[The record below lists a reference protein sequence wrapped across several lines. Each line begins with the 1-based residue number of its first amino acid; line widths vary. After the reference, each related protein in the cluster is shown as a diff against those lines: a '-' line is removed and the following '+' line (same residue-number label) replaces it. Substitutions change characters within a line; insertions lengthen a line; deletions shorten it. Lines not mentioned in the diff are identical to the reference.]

1 MLRWATFLS
10 PVLYD
15 TYASITQYVGERLG
29 VPTTLHVGQSLN
41 EFTSGEA
48 DVGFLCGL
56 LYAKMSQPR
65 PIELLAAPV
74 VMGKRYQGKPLYY
87 SDVIVRRD
95 SPYTSFDALEGTR
108 WAFNE
113 EASHSGYNIV
123 SYSLLMRGKT
133 LASFGSLLKTGS
145 HFASLQA
152 VLAGKADAAAIDSHV
167 LDAWF
172 QQKPEL
178 AQHLRVVEMLG
189 PSTIPPI
196 VASTHIDAS
205 TRRHIQEILC
215 TMHNDSNGA
224 KSLHAGFIE
233 RLVPIVD
240 EQYDDIRHMTACVQ
254 DIRKGLIHYTLE
266 PHHRPNEGVM
276 N

>member
-1 MLRWATFLS
+1 MLRFATFLS

-15 TYASITQYVGERLG
+15 TYAHITQYVGERLG
-29 VPTTLHVGQSLN
+29 VPTALYVGQSLN
-41 EFTSGEA
+41 EFAMGEA

-56 LYAKMSQPR
+56 LYAKMLQPR
-65 PIELLAAPV
+65 PIALLAAPI
-74 VMGKRYQGKPLYY
+74 VMGKRYSDKPVYY

-95 SPYTSFDALEGTR
+95 SSYLSFDALQGAR

-123 SYSLLMRGKT
+123 SYSLLLRGKT
-133 LASFGSLLKTGS
+133 FAHFGSMLKTGS

-152 VLAGKADAAAIDSHV
+152 VLENNADAAAIDSHV

-178 AQHLRVVEMLG
+178 AQQLRVVEMLG

-196 VASTHIDAS
+196 VASTCVDAQ
-205 TRRHIQEILC
+205 TRKRIQEILC
-215 TMHNDSNGA
+215 TMHEDVDGA
-224 KSLHAGFIE
+224 KGLQAGLIE
-233 RLVPIVD
+233 RLVLVED
-240 EQYDDIRHMTACVQ
+240 GHYNDLRYMTTHVQ
-254 DIRKGLIHYTLE
+254 ERMMS
-266 PHHRPNEGVM
+266 RVQ
-276 N
+276 